1 MTETHLDQL
10 GKNPGGG
17 STDSQH
23 DHGAHHT
30 GIPKGTFRGYMT
42 GFVLS
47 VILTAIPFYLVMEM
61 PIPDAQLV
69 GFTVVGFAIAQIL
82 VHMIFFLHLDPR
94 AEGGWIILALVF
106 TIILVVIAISGTMWV
121 MYHLNANMMP
131 VHEMPG
137 S

>member
-1 MTETHLDQL
+1 MSETHLDQL
-10 GKNPGGG
+10 GKNPGGA
-17 STDSQH
+17 SHH
-23 DHGAHHT
+23 DQENHHV
-30 GIPKGTFRGYMT
+30 GIPHGTFKSYMI

-61 PIPDAQLV
+61 PIPDTQLV
-69 GFTVVGFAIAQIL
+69 GFTVVAFAVVQIL
-82 VHMIFFLHLDPR
+82 VHMVFFLHLDPR

-106 TIILVVIAISGTMWV
+106 TIILVVIAFAGTMWV

-131 VHEMPG
+131 VHDMPG